1 MGMNDRLPSQGHLLA
16 ALILAAVGSASCG
29 RQPPHQADTRAADVA
44 AIREL
49 HDRATRAQN
58 SGDAAALSQNSV
70 SDVLVL
76 PPDGSLVA
84 GRDAY
89 LRLNQAFYDKFTGL
103 FDNKTDEIVVS
114 GDWGF
119 DRGTYRYT
127 QTPKAGGATV
137 VIEGNYLWLARREP
151 DGAWRVARIT
161 WNVRPP
167 PVVIEDR

>member
-1 MGMNDRLPSQGHLLA
+1 MGMNDCLRPQGRLLA
-16 ALILAAVGSASCG
+16 VVILSAVGFASCG
-29 RQPPHQADTRAADVA
+29 RQPPNQTDTRAADVA

-49 HDRATRAQN
+49 HDRVTRAQN

-84 GRDAY
+84 GRDAH
-89 LRLNQAFYDKFTGL
+89 LRLNQAFYYKFTGL
-103 FDNKTDEIVVS
+103 FDNKSDEIVAS

-127 QTPKAGGATV
+127 ETPKAGGATV
-137 VIEGNYLWLARREP
+137 VTEGNYLWLARREP
-151 DGAWRVARIT
+151 DGAWRFARIT

-167 PVVIEDR
+167 PAAVEDR